1 VTPFRPSVAL
11 LQVSGD
17 RLYDLGVELRESG
30 PELLQASQDPTTWI
44 LGTGALLG
52 AVAAL
57 AGVHAG
63 SGPLLD
69 LGHRALFRNPGEV
82 LVGHRPVRPLGR
94 GPVYLPLRDRFTGV
108 QMVAPMGQAKT
119 TTLEWLAYQD
129 LKSGLSVVV
138 IETEGDLGRRLLP
151 LAFWLG
157 VPIRYFTYA
166 RENAGPAMRWNPLAG
181 DMVEAAER
189 AVTAFVSAA
198 ASGDDPFFKDFNSVF
213 LRHSVIAVCAFAER
227 EGREATMTD
236 LDRFVSVEPFR
247 RKVLGVEMGGKN
259 KGPATV
265 NAKNLPRRTRDY
277 WQHKYYG
284 EFTGK
289 ERTQF
294 VLGLYNVIDGLLS
307 QEMVENALAPKP
319 GEPVL
324 DMAHAMRGP
333 GLTLVSIP
341 QGAAPATARLLSTW
355 AMEYF
360 RQAVLAR
367 PEGAYPVSAYLDEV
381 HSMLGHANSEASL
394 AFSALVTQSRRRQ
407 VAFNFAYQSFSLLP
421 SPLKE
426 SLATN
431 ARNKLISGGL
441 QGEDAAEAMSMLGRS
456 EEEVRDYRRTVKG
469 LLGGPGT
476 FSVGRRRQTVPRVSE
491 EELVYLPRGWWHLS
505 RVRRGRQQR
514 PVPLKSG
521 RAPVPPAAYLEA
533 FAPLFADAAEDPAK
547 VPPASQHPGAHAGAN
562 AEANA

>member
-1 VTPFRPSVAL
+1 VTPLAPTAAL
-11 LQVSGD
+11 LRGSGD
-17 RLYDLGVELRESG
+17 PFYDLGLKLRESG
-30 PELLQASQDPTTWI
+30 PEIAHALQDPSTWL
-44 LGTGALLG
+44 LGTAALFGAGALLAG
-52 AVAAL
+52 A
-57 AGVHAG
+57 HAG
-63 SGPLLD
+63 YGPVLD
-69 LGHRALFRNPGEV
+69 LGHRALFRDPGEV
-82 LVGHRPVRPLGR
+82 LVGYRPQKPLGR
-94 GPVYLPLRDRFTGV
+94 RPVYLPLRDRFTGV

-129 LKSGLSVVV
+129 LESRLSVVV

-157 VPIRYFTYA
+157 VPIRYFTYQTPEVGA
-166 RENAGPAMRWNPLAG
+166 AMKWNPLAG
-181 DMVEAAER
+181 DMVGAAER

-213 LRHSVIAVCAFAER
+213 LRHSVIAVCAFADR
-227 EGREATMTD
+227 EGREATMSD

-259 KGPATV
+259 KGPTTV

-294 VLGLYNVIDGLLS
+294 VLGLYNVIDGLLA

-324 DMAHAMRGP
+324 DMGAAMTKP

-367 PEGAYPVSAYLDEV
+367 SEDAYPVSAYLDEV

-441 QGEDAAEAMSMLGRS
+441 QGEDAAEAIAMLGRS

-476 FSVGRRRQTVPRVSE
+476 FSIGRRRQTVPRVSE
-491 EELVYLPRGWWHLS
+491 EDLVYLPRGWWHLS
-505 RVRRGRQQR
+505 RVRKGSQQR

-521 RAPVPPAAYLEA
+521 HAPVPPAAYRDA
-533 FAPLFADAAEDPAK
+533 FAPLFPD
-547 VPPASQHPGAHAGAN
+547 VPGEASSPNRSRATAGAN
-562 AEANA
+562 AGTNAKANA

>member
-1 VTPFRPSVAL
+1 MSLA
-11 LQVSGD
+11 QGSGD
-17 RLYDLGVELRESG
+17 RFYDLGVKLRESG
-30 PELLQASQDPTTWI
+30 PEIAAAVQDPATWV
-44 LGTGALLG
+44 LGT
-52 AVAAL
+52 AAL
-57 AGVHAG
+57 IGAGGLLAGAHAG

-69 LGHRALFRNPGEV
+69 LGHRALFRDPGEI
-82 LVGHRPVRPLGR
+82 LVGHRPRKPIGR
-94 GPVYLPLRDRFTGV
+94 RPVYLPLRDRFTGV

-119 TTLEWLAYQD
+119 STLEWLAYQD
-129 LKSGLSVVV
+129 LRSRLSVVV
-138 IETEGDLGRRLLP
+138 IETEGDLGRKLLP

-166 RENAGPAMRWNPLAG
+166 KTGSFGAAMKWNPLAG

-213 LRHSVIAVCAFAER
+213 LRHSVIAVCAHAER
-227 EGREATMTD
+227 EGRTANMSD
-236 LDRFVSVEPFR
+236 LDRFVSVERFR
-247 RKVLGVEMGGKN
+247 RKVLGVERDAAD
-259 KGPATV
+259 KGFTV
-265 NAKNLPRRTRDY
+265 NAKNLPRRSRDY

-284 EFTGK
+284 EFGRR

-294 VLGLYNVIDGLLS
+294 VLGLHNVIDGLLA
-307 QEMVENALAPKP
+307 QEMVENALAPRD

-324 DMAHAMRGP
+324 DMADAMRRP

-367 PEGAYPVSAYLDEV
+367 GEHAYPVSAFLDEV

-394 AFSALVTQSRRRQ
+394 AFSSLVTQSRRRQ

-421 SPLKE
+421 SPLRE

-431 ARNKLISGGL
+431 ARNKMISGGL
-441 QGEDAAEAMSMLGRS
+441 QGEDAEEAIRLLGQT
-456 EEEVRDYRRTVKG
+456 EEEVRDYRRTYRG
-469 LLGGPGT
+469 LFTGINT
-476 FSVGRRRQTVPRVSE
+476 FSVGRRRQNVPRVTE

-514 PVPLKSG
+514 PIPVKTG
-521 RAPVPPAAYLEA
+521 RTPTPPAAYREA
-533 FAPLFADAAEDPAK
+533 FQTLLDARDAEGTGDHSAR
-547 VPPASQHPGAHAGAN
+547 ATA
-562 AEANA
+562 

>member
-1 VTPFRPSVAL
+1 MRPPYSSVAAVV
-11 LQVSGD
+11 QNSGD
-17 RLYDLGVELRESG
+17 RFYDLGIKLREAG
-30 PELLQASQDPTTWI
+30 PEIAQAVQDPTTWV
-44 LGTGALLG
+44 LGTAALCG
-52 AVAAL
+52 VGAAL
-57 AGVHAG
+57 AGAHAG

-69 LGHRALFRNPGEV
+69 VGHRALFRDPGVV
-82 LVGHRPVRPLGR
+82 LVGHRPQKPFGR
-94 GPVYLPLRDRFTGV
+94 RPVYLPLRDRFTGV

-119 TTLEWLAYQD
+119 STLEWLAYQD
-129 LKSGLSVVV
+129 LLSRLSVVV
-138 IETEGDLGRRLLP
+138 IETEGDLGRKLLP

-157 VPIRYFTYA
+157 VPIRYFTYETPEVGA
-166 RENAGPAMRWNPLAG
+166 AMKWNPLAG
-181 DMVEAAER
+181 GMVEAAER

-227 EGREATMTD
+227 EGREATMSD

-247 RKVLGVEMGGKN
+247 RKVLGVEMGGKD
-259 KGPATV
+259 KGPTTV

-307 QEMVENALAPKP
+307 QEMVENALAPRP

-324 DMAHAMRGP
+324 DMADAMTKP
-333 GLTLVSIP
+333 GLTLISIP

-367 PEGAYPVSAYLDEV
+367 PEGAYPVAAYLDEV

-441 QGEDAAEAMSMLGRS
+441 QGEDAAEAISMLGQS

-505 RVRRGRQQR
+505 RVRAGRQQR

-521 RAPVPPAAYLEA
+521 RAPVPPAAYREA
-533 FAPLFADAAEDPAK
+533 FAPLFPDATEDPANE
-547 VPPASQHPGAHAGAN
+547 PSTRQHPRAN
-562 AEANA
+562 ARANA